1 MVYRLPY
8 FFTGRYLFLLNVE
21 GFHIILYVLTSLFLN
36 NVLMCGIFVFQ
47 LFYVN
52 KFYIPTMLVPRTIP
66 ICAAW
71 TDDLMKKRVHAELHD
86 YGDFG
91 LADVRDNFLSTFSFI
106 FIFEK

>member
-1 MVYRLPY
+1 
-8 FFTGRYLFLLNVE
+8 
-21 GFHIILYVLTSLFLN
+21 
-36 NVLMCGIFVFQ
+36 MCGIFVYQ

-91 LADVRDNFLSTFSFI
+91 LADVRDNFLSTFYFI
-106 FIFEK
+106 FMFET

>member
-1 MVYRLPY
+1 
-8 FFTGRYLFLLNVE
+8 
-21 GFHIILYVLTSLFLN
+21 
-36 NVLMCGIFVFQ
+36 
-47 LFYVN
+47 
-52 KFYIPTMLVPRTIP
+52 MLVPRTIP

-91 LADVRDNFLSTFSFI
+91 LADVRDNFLSTFYFI

>member
-21 GFHIILYVLTSLFLN
+21 GFHIILYVLTSLLLN

-71 TDDLMKKRVHAELHD
+71 TDDLMKKMVHEELHD